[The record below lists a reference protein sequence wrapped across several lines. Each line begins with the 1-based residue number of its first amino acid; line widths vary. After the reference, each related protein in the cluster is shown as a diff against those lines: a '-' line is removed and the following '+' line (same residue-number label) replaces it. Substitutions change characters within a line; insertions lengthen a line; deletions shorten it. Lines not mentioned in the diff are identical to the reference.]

1 MAYKILW
8 GCPQIP
14 PDEGALLRAFRAFS
28 IEIASSCFE
37 TVEQLKVSSYDA
49 VIMDCHSEDGSPE
62 DLLDAIHRVSP
73 GVPVILQSAAFTL
86 ADAVRLTRLGVW
98 QVMNDK
104 ADLETLAAELES
116 FLDHVLSNTPRTPA
130 GERGVEPWRTLLL
143 GESHVIEKIAGLIR
157 LVGPRRSTVL
167 LSGETGTG
175 KEVVARAIHMA
186 SPRSSLPMVSVNC
199 AALPENLLE
208 AELFGH
214 VKGAFTGAVQNRIG
228 RFQQAHNSS
237 LFLDEVGDLP
247 LSIQTKLLRVLQE
260 RQFERL
266 GSSETVRVDVRVI
279 AASNRNLEDAVKQ
292 GSFREDLFYR
302 LNVVPIHIAP
312 LRERLSDIPI
322 LVPSFIEKICRQ
334 EQIPLKM
341 TTRETLDRLCRHSWP
356 GNVRQLENA
365 VEMAVALSG
374 ERRALYPSDFPLPS
388 APALVRE
395 VAGPVPNIDVPD
407 EGLDFE
413 EIVSHMERA
422 ILEQALRKTAGNK
435 ARAAGMLRLK
445 RTTLA
450 AKLRSLSVGS
460 DELAVA
466 S

>member
-1 MAYKILW
+1 MAYKLLW
-8 GCPQIP
+8 ACPQIQ
-14 PDEGALLRAFRAFS
+14 PDESALLRAFRAFS
-28 IEIASSCFE
+28 IEVASSCFE
-37 TVEQLKVSSYDA
+37 AIEQLRASSYDA
-49 VIMDCHSEDGSPE
+49 VLMDCHSENFTAE
-62 DLLDAIHRVSP
+62 DLLDAVHRVSP
-73 GVPVILQSAAFTL
+73 GLPVILHSAAFTL
-86 ADAVRLTRLGVW
+86 PDAVRLTRLGVW
-98 QVMNDK
+98 QVINDET
-104 ADLETLAAELES
+104 DLETLAAELKTYLGH
-116 FLDHVLSNTPRTPA
+116 FLSKTPRTPA
-130 GERGVEPWRTLLL
+130 GERGIEPWRTLLL
-143 GESHVIEKIAGLIR
+143 GESQVIEKIAGLIR

-186 SPRSSLPMVSVNC
+186 SPRSSLPMVSVN
-199 AALPENLLE
+199 
-208 AELFGH
+208 
-214 VKGAFTGAVQNRIG
+214 GAFTGAVQNRIG

-292 GSFREDLFYR
+292 GSFRADLFYR

-312 LRERLSDIPI
+312 LRERLSDIAI
-322 LVPSFIEKICRQ
+322 LVPSFIEKICMQ
-334 EQIPLKM
+334 EHIPLK
-341 TTRETLDRLCRHSWP
+341 TATRETLERLCRHSWP

-388 APALVRE
+388 APALVRQA
-395 VAGPVPNIDVPD
+395 AGPVPNIAVPD

-435 ARAAGMLRLK
+435 VRAAGMLRLK